1 MKTKVIRGGWVLTM
15 AEGKAPIK
23 DGMVKIVGEKIAAVA
38 PWKDQQLD
46 PDWELVDA
54 SDSIIMP
61 GLVNTHT
68 HAAMVLF
75 RNFWMIFL

>member
-38 PWKDQQLD
+38 PWKDQQLI
-46 PDWELVDA
+46 PTGNWWTPVTPLLCRV
-54 SDSIIMP
+54 
-61 GLVNTHT
+61 
-68 HAAMVLF
+68 
-75 RNFWMIFL
+75 